1 MQNEDEYSM
10 MKLPV
15 LKKKTEKLTCKEATQ
30 MVIPYIEGNVCDSDL
45 RKFVRHIQ
53 GCKECREELETYYI
67 VYKGLMQL
75 DEREELPM
83 NIIEALNED
92 LQVSGQHLKN
102 MSIFYLLAEV
112 TKWLVNISC
121 TILMIDIIRDLIMG
135 VLK

>member
-1 MQNEDEYSM
+1 

-15 LKKKTEKLTCKEATQ
+15 LKKKTENLTCKEATQ
-30 MVIPYIEGNVCDSDL
+30 LVIPYIEGKVCDKDL
-45 RKFVRHIQ
+45 RKFVKHIRE
-53 GCKECREELETYYI
+53 CRDCREELETYYI

-83 NIIEALNED
+83 NMMEALNED
-92 LQVSGQHLKN
+92 LYASSQHLKH
-102 MSIFYLLAEV
+102 MSFFYLIAEV

-121 TILMIDIIRDLIMG
+121 TILMIDIIRDLIIG